1 MQEIAM
7 LDFLFKYDSVQLCD
21 ILRGMLT
28 SLLDTKNYQFIYM
41 AYSSLL
47 ISACR
52 AQIME
57 RSSI

>member
-1 MQEIAM
+1 M

-28 SLLDTKNYQFIYM
+28 SLLDIKNYQFIHM